1 MEVKVLAGAKGSSVG
16 AKILFFKKPFYR
28 IIEFSELLCPLNK
41 FLVAWFHV
49 LASKFVT

>member
-1 MEVKVLAGAKGSSVG
+1 MEVKVLAGAKEGLLVRRYCSSRS
-16 AKILFFKKPFYR
+16 PF
-28 IIEFSELLCPLNK
+28 IEFSELVCPLNK

>member
-28 IIEFSELLCPLNK
+28 ISELLCPLNK

-49 LASKFVT
+49 LASKFVI